1 MRTYIKAGGQV
12 MLPYNT
18 TDRLNMAVYSR
29 LFLSAYLISQAL
41 IMKGA
46 SYCMYAEFLTLL
58 VLLLIIKK
66 LEKISK

>member
-1 MRTYIKAGGQV
+1 

-29 LFLSAYLISQAL
+29 FFLSAYLISQAF

>member
-1 MRTYIKAGGQV
+1 
-12 MLPYNT
+12 
-18 TDRLNMAVYSR
+18 MAVYSR

>member
-1 MRTYIKAGGQV
+1 MLSQFHHRKVHHGGLFKALSIG
-12 MLPYNT
+12 
-18 TDRLNMAVYSR
+18 
-29 LFLSAYLISQAL
+29 LFNKSGFHN
-41 IMKGA
+41 KGA